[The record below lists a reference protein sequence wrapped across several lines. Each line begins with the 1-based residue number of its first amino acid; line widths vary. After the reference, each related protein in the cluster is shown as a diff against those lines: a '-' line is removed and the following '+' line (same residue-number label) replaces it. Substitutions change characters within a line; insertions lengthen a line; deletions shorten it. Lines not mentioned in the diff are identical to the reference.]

1 MADSA
6 KGKVSASILTDS
18 VKSKISG
25 VINSNDVLLDVGNGE
40 GWVYIKR
47 DVTTTSS
54 TLLSTS
60 DDFFGGHE
68 KSDEAG
74 SLSTSDKIKWICI
87 KHTGTSNGSSSTT
100 EGIMF
105 CIDGGTAAYG
115 ATDGIFLASKECCIL
130 KPINATINDLT
141 IITVSSSG
149 SSAGTGNVQ
158 VEVAAVIQNV

>member
-1 MADSA
+1 MADKA
-6 KGKVSASILTDS
+6 KGKVSASILTDN
-18 VKSKISG
+18 VKSKMSG
-25 VINSNDVLLDVGNGE
+25 SLYSGDVYLDVCTGE
-40 GWVYIKR
+40 GWVYGKR
-47 DVTTTSS
+47 NITTTSA

-87 KHTGTSNGSSSTT
+87 IHTGTSNGSSSTT

-115 ATDGIFLASKECCIL
+115 ATDGIFLASKECCI
-130 KPINATINDLT
+130 
-141 IITVSSSG
+141 
-149 SSAGTGNVQ
+149 
-158 VEVAAVIQNV
+158 